1 MNGTCYIT
9 FSQDGRQFTFR
20 EIFEQYHTR
29 LCYFAATLLP
39 EGEDPEDVVQETF
52 VKLWQKKE
60 HFPNPDAVKAFLYI
74 TVKNSCLNIYKHD
87 KIVRKYGDLLHED
100 EADEDD
106 AMHHIIETEVLEN
119 IHQALEKLPTGCRNI
134 LHLSYFQELKNKE
147 IAEQLHISINTVKT
161 QKKRGL
167 SLLRTILK
175 VTSMW
180 F

>member
-1 MNGTCYIT
+1 MEKTFYIT
-9 FSQDGRQFTFR
+9 FSQDSRQITFR

-29 LCYFAATLLP
+29 LCYFAASLLP
-39 EGEDPEDVVQETF
+39 EGEEPEDVVQESF

-60 HFPNPDAVKAFLYI
+60 HFPNLDAVKAFLYI

-87 KIVRKYGDLLHED
+87 KIIRKYEDLLHQEEAGED
-100 EADEDD
+100 NAIR
-106 AMHHIIETEVLEN
+106 HIIESEVLAN
-119 IHQALEKLPTGCRNI
+119 IHQALEKLPVGCRHI

-167 SLLRTILK
+167 NLLRTILK
-175 VTSMW
+175 VTSIW

>member
-1 MNGTCYIT
+1 MDETFYIT
-9 FSQDGRQFTFR
+9 FSQGGGQHNFR
-20 EIFEQYHTR
+20 ELFDQYHTR
-29 LCYFAATLLP
+29 LCYFASSLLP
-39 EGEDPEDVVQETF
+39 EGRDTEDVVQEAF
-52 VKLWQKKE
+52 IKVWQKKE
-60 HFPNPDAVKAFLYI
+60 HFPNPDAIKAFLYI
-74 TVKNSCLNIYKHD
+74 TVKNACLNIYKHD
-87 KIVRKYGDLLHED
+87 KIIRKYGDLLQQE
-100 EADEDD
+100 EADENN
-106 AMHHIIETEVLEN
+106 AMHRIIETEVLEN
-119 IHQALEKLPTGCRNI
+119 IHQALEKLPAGCRNI